1 MARANVSVD
10 EIYERLREAGWLE
23 ITIAHCVGADLTLNQ
38 LLSATQDDEA
48 VHVRRDL
55 WLALWRRG
63 LGYTEIG
70 RLFGR
75 HHQTIA
81 YGIRAARARRKA
93 RRAAELAS
101 EPVTHVIEVDGYPCI
116 VEEEVCR
123 AS

>member
-1 MARANVSVD
+1 MARANISV
-10 EIYERLREAGWLE
+10 EEVYQRLREAGWLE
-23 ITIAHCVGADLTLNQ
+23 ITITRCVGADLTLNQ
-38 LLSATQDDEA
+38 LLSAAQDDE
-48 VHVRRDL
+48 VVRVRQDL
-55 WLALWRRG
+55 WLTLWRRG
-63 LGYTEIG
+63 LGYSEIG

-81 YGIRAARARRKA
+81 YGIRAARARQKA